1 VTHYSPA
8 GFLYILL
15 IVVLIIVRNLRPR
28 RIKVSSLWISPTV
41 ISLLSIYILAV
52 VLDPTPIWLR
62 TFAGLIGVILGGMFG
77 FFRGKVTPIRTGEL
91 PDTIYV
97 GPSLAASL
105 LWVVAFAL
113 RYWVRMSAHQLPI
126 LMALTDGLIL
136 FPPASYVVMYWM
148 IHRKYQRVK
157 GAPATNEGAASEIGD
172 R

>member
-1 VTHYSPA
+1 MNHYSPA

-15 IVVLIIVRNLRPR
+15 IAVLIIVRNLRPR

-52 VLDPTPIWLR
+52 VPDPTPIWLR
-62 TFAGLIGVILGGMFG
+62 TFAGLIGVVLGGMFG

-148 IHRKYQRVK
+148 IHRKYQQVK
-157 GAPATNEGAASEIGD
+157 GAPATNAGAL
-172 R
+172 

>member
-15 IVVLIIVRNLRPR
+15 IAVLIVVRNLRPR
-28 RIKVSSLWISPTV
+28 RIKVKSLWISPTV
-41 ISLLSIYILAV
+41 ISLLSIYILVAV
-52 VLDPTPIWLR
+52 PEPTPIWLR
-62 TFAGLIGVILGGMFG
+62 TVAGLVGVLLGGAFG
-77 FFRGKVTPIRTGEL
+77 FFRGTVTPIRTGEL

-105 LWVVAFAL
+105 LWVVAFGL
-113 RYWVRMSAHQLPI
+113 RYWVRMSEHQLPV

-148 IHRKYQRVK
+148 IHRKYERLK
-157 GAPATNEGAASEIGD
+157 GAVVTNENAAPEAGE

>member
-1 VTHYSPA
+1 VTHYSPT

-15 IVVLIIVRNLRPR
+15 IAVPIIVRNLRPR
-28 RIKVSSLWISPTV
+28 RIKVSSLWISPIV
-41 ISLLSIYILAV
+41 ISLLSIYVLAV
-52 VLDPTPIWLR
+52 VPDSTLIWLR
-62 TFAGLIGVILGGMFG
+62 TLAGLIGVVLGGVFG
-77 FFRGKVTPIRTGEL
+77 FFRGTVTPIRTGEL
-91 PDTIYV
+91 PNTIYV
-97 GPSLAASL
+97 GPSLAASV

-148 IHRKYQRVK
+148 IHRKYERLK
-157 GAPATNEGAASEIGD
+157 GAPATNANLAPEIGD

>member
-1 VTHYSPA
+1 VNHYSPA

-15 IVVLIIVRNLRPR
+15 IAVLIIVRNLRPR

-52 VLDPTPIWLR
+52 VPDPTPIWLR
-62 TFAGLIGVILGGMFG
+62 TFAGLIGVVLGGMFG

-148 IHRKYQRVK
+148 IHRKYQQVK
-157 GAPATNEGAASEIGD
+157 GAPATNAGAL
-172 R
+172 

>member
-1 VTHYSPA
+1 VTHYSAA

-15 IVVLIIVRNLRPR
+15 IAVLIVVRNLRPR

-41 ISLLSIYILAV
+41 ISLLSIYVLAV
-52 VLDPTPIWLR
+52 VPDPTPIWLR
-62 TFAGLIGVILGGMFG
+62 TLAGLIGVVLGGMFG

-97 GPSLAASL
+97 GPSLAASM

-113 RYWVRMSAHQLPI
+113 RYWIRMSAHQLPI

-148 IHRKYQRVK
+148 IHRKYAWLK
-157 GAPATNEGAASEIGD
+157 GAAATNNNAASEVGD
-172 R
+172 Q

>member
-1 VTHYSPA
+1 VTHYSPT

-15 IVVLIIVRNLRPR
+15 IAVPIIVRNLRPR
-28 RIKVSSLWISPTV
+28 RIKVSSLWISPIV
-41 ISLLSIYILAV
+41 ISLLSIYVLAV
-52 VLDPTPIWLR
+52 VPDSTPIWLR
-62 TFAGLIGVILGGMFG
+62 TLAGLIGVVLGSVFG
-77 FFRGKVTPIRTGEL
+77 FFRGTVTPIRTGEL
-91 PDTIYV
+91 PNTIYI
-97 GPSLAASL
+97 GPSLAASV

-148 IHRKYQRVK
+148 IHRKYERLK
-157 GAPATNEGAASEIGD
+157 GAPATNANLAPEIGD

>member
-1 VTHYSPA
+1 VTHYSPT

-15 IVVLIIVRNLRPR
+15 IAVPIIVRNLRPR
-28 RIKVSSLWISPTV
+28 RIKVSSLWISPIV
-41 ISLLSIYILAV
+41 ISLLSIYVLAV
-52 VLDPTPIWLR
+52 VPDSTPIWLR
-62 TFAGLIGVILGGMFG
+62 TLAGLIGVVLGGVFG
-77 FFRGKVTPIRTGEL
+77 FFRGTVTPIRTGEL
-91 PDTIYV
+91 PNTIYV
-97 GPSLAASL
+97 GPSLAASV

-148 IHRKYQRVK
+148 IHRKYERLK
-157 GAPATNEGAASEIGD
+157 GAPATNANLAPEIGD

>member
-1 VTHYSPA
+1 VAHYSPA
-8 GFLYILL
+8 GFIYILL
-15 IVVLIIVRNLRPR
+15 IAVLIVVRNLRPR

-52 VLDPTPIWLR
+52 VPDPTPIWLR
-62 TFAGLIGVILGGMFG
+62 TFAGLIGVVLGGMFG

-97 GPSLAASL
+97 GPSLAAAL

-113 RYWVRMSAHQLPI
+113 RYWVRMSEHQLPI

-136 FPPASYVVMYWM
+136 FPPASYVVTYWM
-148 IHRKYQRVK
+148 IHRKYQRLK
-157 GAPATNEGAASEIGD
+157 GAPAMNENAAPEIGD